1 MQTRLKDRKE
11 QIVSTALSLLQTHG
25 YENFSYLDIAKQLG
39 ITKAS
44 IHHHF
49 PKKSDLGVALCDA
62 IQLWHESAFT
72 KILAMPCSA
81 PLKLEHYINGM
92 LKFACGDNKICPLS
106 SLQADIT
113 LLPQEM
119 RVALKAL
126 DEHELVFISKVLEE
140 GIKQGDMSFE
150 GCAQHQAIIVV
161 LTCKGAL
168 QYSRLHGEHFYQQS
182 IKQLNNLLS
191 TTVKID

>member
-11 QIVSTALSLLQTHG
+11 QIVATALSFLQTHG
-25 YENFSYLDIAKQLG
+25 YENFSYLDVAKQLG

-62 IQLWHESAFT
+62 IQQWHESAFAN
-72 KILAMPCSA
+72 ILAMQCSA
-81 PLKLEHYINGM
+81 STKLEHYINGM
-92 LKFACGDNKICPLS
+92 LKFSCGKNKICPLS

-126 DEHELVFISKVLEE
+126 DEHELVFIAKVLEE
-140 GIKQGDMSFE
+140 GIKTGDMSFA
-150 GCAQHQAIIVV
+150 GSVQNQAIIVV

-182 IKQLNNLLS
+182 IKQLTNVLS
-191 TTVKID
+191 ASVASD